1 VAIRDAVSAD
11 ELDRHLR
18 AVSAEVRISG
28 SPEEARAFDYIEQQ
42 LQNFGYETNRY
53 SSEALIGYPEK
64 ASLEVLTPQRVSVT
78 ANGYSLSPGTGSE
91 GVIGELVYVGAGQAA
106 DYAGLDVQGMIVI
119 SDGLAMPGKA
129 LAASQASAIGQI
141 HINDEYIHE
150 MCISP
155 IWGTPIPETA
165 ALLPDVPS
173 VGVNQADGERLK
185 QLLASGPVS
194 VRLVT
199 EPYLDWTMIPT
210 LTGDLPGTEE
220 DRFILFSGHVD
231 SWHLGAMDN
240 GTANATQLEVA
251 RLLAERR
258 GDLRRGIRL
267 AFWSG
272 HSHGRYA
279 SSTWYADHHWHD
291 LHERCV
297 CHVNVDSVG
306 AKGASILEE
315 APAMAETYEFGR
327 QVLEE
332 LTGKELDYRRISRS
346 SDQSF
351 WGHGIPTLFASLSE
365 QARDDSPTGAAMAQ
379 LLGAGALS
387 GGLGW
392 WWHTTEDTLDKID
405 SDNLVRDAG
414 IYAETLWRLC
424 TVPRLPFDYAATT
437 DELAETL
444 SRYHD
449 AARGQLDLSGTTDL
463 ALDLGKELRSGRLD
477 YLDPA
482 RANTV
487 MIELGHLLIPVNYTR
502 NGPFEHDLAL
512 GTSPLP
518 GLADAATLG
527 QLDPGSNEARF
538 LRTGLERER
547 NRVEHALRAAIHLVR
562 AVEVPVL

>member
-1 VAIRDAVSAD
+1 MSIREAVSAH
-11 ELDRHLR
+11 ELDRNLR
-18 AVSAEVRISG
+18 AISSEVRLSG
-28 SPEEARAFDYIEQQ
+28 SLEEARAFDYIEDQ
-42 LQNFGYETNRY
+42 LRRFGFDTNRY

-64 ASLEVLTPQRVSVT
+64 ASLDVLTPERVSLT
-78 ANGYSLSPGTGSE
+78 ANGYSLSPSTGPE
-91 GVIGELVYVGAGQAA
+91 GVIGELAYVGAGQTA
-106 DYAGLDVQGMIVI
+106 DYDGRDVQGKIVV
-119 SDGLAMPGKA
+119 SDGLAMPGKQ
-129 LAASQASAIGQI
+129 LAASQAGAIGQI

-173 VGVNQADGERLK
+173 VGVSLSDGERLK
-185 QLLASGPVS
+185 QLLASGPVT

-199 EPYLDWTMIPT
+199 EPYLAWTMIPT

-220 DRFILFSGHVD
+220 DRFVLFSGHVD
-231 SWHLGAMDN
+231 SWHLGVMDN

-258 GDLRRGIRL
+258 GELRRGIRL

-291 LHERCV
+291 LHEHCV

-327 QVLEE
+327 QLLAE

-414 IYAETLWRLC
+414 IYAETLLRLC
-424 TVPRLPFDYAATT
+424 TMPTLPFDYAATT
-437 DELAETL
+437 DELAEAL

-449 AARGQLDLSGTTDL
+449 AAQGQLDLSGTTDL
-463 ALDLGKELRSGRLD
+463 ALDLGKELRSGRLKNLAPD
-477 YLDPA
+477 RL
-482 RANTV
+482 NT
-487 MIELGHLLIPVNYTR
+487 ILIALGHLLIPVNYTR

-527 QLDPGSNEARF
+527 QLDPDSNEARF

-547 NRVEHALRAAIHLVR
+547 NRVEHALRAAMHLVR
-562 AVEVPVL
+562 AVEVPAL